1 MSGWNDIRLARAGM
15 EGEEDRPIYL
25 EGNNPTYPK
34 GEGSLVIR
42 NIEEK
47 KYPLMKFELSWFM
60 QTLKII
66 AMIVRWGDL
75 EEGQDEGVGEEE
87 HFEQKLGQRLA
98 RAGKEGD
105 LLLIWKAHSL
115 LFYL

>member
-1 MSGWNDIRLARAGM
+1 MIEYVCRQTEGNNTSSPNQKVQFRTIGRIKNKFSSPEKCLVSGWNDIRLARAGM

-47 KYPLMKFELSWFM
+47 KYPLMKFELS
-60 QTLKII
+60 
-66 AMIVRWGDL
+66 
-75 EEGQDEGVGEEE
+75 
-87 HFEQKLGQRLA
+87 
-98 RAGKEGD
+98 
-105 LLLIWKAHSL
+105 
-115 LFYL
+115 